1 VPSIG
6 RSPKY
11 LQEVKREHGSEAQLN
26 KLLPEKKKDLK
37 HQGRYCSALG
47 SAGMENKGYLGTW

>member
-11 LQEVKREHGSEAQLN
+11 LQEVKREHGSEVHLN
-26 KLLPEKKKDLK
+26 QLLPEKKKDLK
-37 HQGRYCSALG
+37 HQGGCCSALHG
-47 SAGMENKGYLGTW
+47 AGMENKRYLGTW